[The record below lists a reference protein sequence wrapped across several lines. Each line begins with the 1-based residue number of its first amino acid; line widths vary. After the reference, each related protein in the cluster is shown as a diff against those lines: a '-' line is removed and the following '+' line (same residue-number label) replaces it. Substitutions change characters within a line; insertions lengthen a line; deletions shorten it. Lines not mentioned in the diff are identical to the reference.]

1 MYKDQSVC
9 DVCDVMVLCSY
20 KLPFV
25 IGESDML
32 PPKLSISFAMLVNH
46 VHSKPSMFPFI
57 WSFHFVMFCLFLY

>member
-9 DVCDVMVLCSY
+9 DVCDVMVLCSC

-32 PPKLSISFAMLVNH
+32 PPKLSISFVMLVNH
-46 VHSKPSMFPFI
+46 LHSKPSMFPFI
-57 WSFHFVMFCLFLY
+57 